1 MNSDIKSELEAIGV
15 KVMVPDDPEPIKS
28 GHQWE
33 DLYVLG
39 VGKFFKFLKGTLFF
53 SDLFRPDRS
62 VYK

>member
-33 DLYVLG
+33 EGIMKAAVPATTQ
-39 VGKFFKFLKGTLFF
+39 KFM
-53 SDLFRPDRS
+53 SVPDAVKQR
-62 VYK
+62 